1 MAEDRYSYTVE
12 EFCEVERMSRSMLYK
27 LWKEGKGPKFYWVGT
42 VRRISHE
49 ARIEWQRQ
57 LEAINTENPKY
68 NVRRHRNSY
77 PVQLVELNATSNGG
91 A

>member
-1 MAEDRYSYTVE
+1 M
-12 EFCEVERMSRSMLYK
+12 
-27 LWKEGKGPKFYWVGT
+27 VGT

-68 NVRRHRNSY
+68 NVRRDRNSY
-77 PVQLVELNATSNGG
+77 PVHLVELNATSNGG
-91 A
+91 S